1 MCIVH
6 CSLGNM
12 LMFCGPYNWK
22 EGRSYPHLI
31 DEETKVQCSCGVAET
46 EEAHSD
52 WALGANLAITAPG
65 ES

>member
-1 MCIVH
+1 
-6 CSLGNM
+6 
-12 LMFCGPYNWK
+12 MFFGPYNWK

-31 DEETKVQCSCGVAET
+31 DEETKVQCGCEVAET